1 MPSLT
6 RATAILLDFY
16 RLRICVFSTFLAL
29 LGYLMFNTPAPQMAW
44 PLAACFFACAGVY
57 SLNGI
62 TDRSEDLANGKP
74 VNPLASSR
82 AGKIASAAAFLPA
95 FGSAL
100 FYQSSV
106 SAFFLAA
113 VVAVGVLYSLL
124 RLKRH
129 WFLKNAYSGF
139 GVGIVFLVGA
149 SASALA
155 PAAALHYAAL
165 SAYLAA
171 GSMISDLRDFR
182 GDSAARIGTL
192 PVRFGY
198 PRGKQAALAILFAFS
213 LASVI
218 MTGLSPFIPFCALMA
233 LGLLSGRPS
242 FAHSVGGLS
251 LVAVPLWALL

>member
-29 LGYLMFNTPAPQMAW
+29 FGYLMFNPTAPRMAW
-44 PLAACFFACAGVY
+44 PLAGCFFACAGVY

-62 TDRSEDLANGKP
+62 TDRSEDIANGKP
-74 VNPLASSR
+74 VNPLASSQ
-82 AGKIASAAAFLPA
+82 AGKIASGAAFLPA

-100 FYQSSV
+100 FFQSPV

-124 RLKRH
+124 RLKRY

-149 SASALA
+149 SASALT

-171 GSMISDLRDFR
+171 GSIISDLRDFS
-182 GDSAARIGTL
+182 GDRITSIRTL

-198 PRGKQAALAILFAFS
+198 ARGRQAALAILCAFS
-213 LASVI
+213 LASVLMI
-218 MTGLSPFIPFCALMA
+218 GLAPFLPFCALMA
-233 LGLLSGRPS
+233 LGLKAGRPS

-251 LVAVPLWALL
+251 MIAVPLWTLL